1 MTKNKE
7 NLVKAMR
14 LSQIINHVYDQKR
27 YKSISSF
34 EVSVL
39 ENSYLIL
46 LNNDNVIQS
55 SQVSVYN
62 FGKYVYR
69 SKF

>member
-27 YKSISSF
+27 YKSVSSF
-34 EVSVL
+34 VL